1 METKTRI
8 LTPLLLLCVGALL
21 GMMLTRSCSKTQIPE
36 PQIIRDTTLI
46 TQIDTQYFPNPV
58 PYKVEVRDTILLTDT
73 IFVGGKMLFQE
84 VKEYKDS
91 TYYARISGINAFLEE
106 IRVYPKTITQYITKT
121 EKVVVEPKKLSLWA
135 SAELRKYGSKFSAPI
150 SLEVRYNENR
160 YEIFARGGYDL
171 INNSEVIEV
180 GAKRRF

>member
-1 METKTRI
+1 MKRI

-46 TQIDTQYFPNPV
+46 TQIDTQYFPKPV

-73 IFVGGKMLFQE
+73 IFIGGQMLFQE

-91 TYYARISGINAFLEE
+91 TYYARISGINAYLEE
-106 IRVYPKTITQYITKT
+106 IRVYPKTTTKYIINT
-121 EKVVVEPKKLSLWA
+121 EKVYQKPKKWGIGPQFGFGYANNKLQPYIGIGLQ
-135 SAELRKYGSKFSAPI
+135 
-150 SLEVRYNENR
+150 YNLVQ
-160 YEIFARGGYDL
+160 F
-171 INNSEVIEV
+171 
-180 GAKRRF
+180 